1 MADKYALYKKLS
13 TKSEKLSEELKAI
26 NTELN
31 SVKDQII
38 DEIKDLSKPL
48 KCKYGTFST
57 VKMKKYKFTDNYYAT
72 EKQLNQEIKKA
83 KDVLKLEQKKEIEGG
98 KTQVTEIL
106 YLRVKDDKK
115 N

>member
-1 MADKYALYKKLS
+1 MADKYALYKKL
-13 TKSEKLSEELKAI
+13 TAKAEKISEELKAV

-48 KCKYGTFST
+48 KCEYGTFST
-57 VKMKKYKFTDNYYAT
+57 VKMKKYKFSDNYYAI
-72 EKQLNQEIKKA
+72 EKQFNQEVKKG
-83 KDVLKLEQKKEIEGG
+83 KDILKLQQKNEIEDG
-98 KTQVTEIL
+98 KAEVSEIL